1 MTLVWKKVP
10 PGKNH
15 FHDFILQSKEK
26 QILCYAFVHN
36 IAQRAENEKKQY
48 IKELY
53 RRDFFSLFKMIFF
66 KTLISIN
73 PILHVFFQFQYFQ
86 LTLALHGWIYQF
98 EPHPLIRQ
106 FENQIEIRENNI
118 ILFCFVEKLHII
130 YFSKMIEV
138 CWKKNK
144 TVMYMICNC

>member
-1 MTLVWKKVP
+1 MRPRKKFGKKVP

-26 QILCYAFVHN
+26 QILC
-36 IAQRAENEKKQY
+36 
-48 IKELY
+48 
-53 RRDFFSLFKMIFF
+53 
-66 KTLISIN
+66 
-73 PILHVFFQFQYFQ
+73 
-86 LTLALHGWIYQF
+86 TLALHGWIYQF

-130 YFSKMIEV
+130 YFSKIIEV
-138 CWKKNK
+138 CSKKNK